1 MRILP
6 VLALLALIS
15 CDQSR
20 IYEQNVDF
28 KEKAWVVS
36 EQPRFEFEIKDHTRN
51 YNLYYTVRNSLNFPF
66 SRMFVTYTLQDSTGN
81 NLKKELVSEF
91 LFDQKTGEPFGSS
104 GIGDLYDHRF
114 PLLKNYHFDRPGKYA
129 ITLEQ
134 FNRRDTLEGVL
145 AVGVRVEHTQIN

>member
-28 KEKAWVVS
+28 KEKSWVVS